1 MAPGLLVIMKL
12 KEMSKQGAKYGYY
25 GLSITRVCPLTEP
38 RILGNIFAI
47 NCPLF

>member
-25 GLSITRVCPLTEP
+25 GLSITRVCPEYLETFL
-38 RILGNIFAI
+38 RSIVHF
-47 NCPLF
+47 FD